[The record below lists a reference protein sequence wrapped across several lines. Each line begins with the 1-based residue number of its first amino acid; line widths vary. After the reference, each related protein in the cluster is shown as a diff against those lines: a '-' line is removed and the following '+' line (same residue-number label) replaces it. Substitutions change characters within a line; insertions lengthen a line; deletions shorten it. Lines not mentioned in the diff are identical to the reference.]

1 MYNSKNDS
9 WLSSAKIVV
18 ETTVIFLNGSLEIFK
33 TEDPFYQLVPSVTY
47 LYDHANKL
55 EKSLD
60 EKLKNIKNNPC
71 LIITT
76 MNNPEY
82 GKEIGKYIGVSDT
95 FFDKNDDKNYLTS
108 TIIKDDIKSSFL
120 QHINVIK
127 NKHRDCLFETPNK
140 TLYDISPDTL
150 FCAYGSIYNDIKK
163 DIQIKRKE
171 LNLEIENH
179 IRLIMYFGKKDR
191 LNNRN
196 TLLMSTLLNVYF
208 LMEDRVVDEIV
219 ISDNQQKYQMDTRL
233 LESVSESMRKFGA
246 ENNFEFSYNIEV
258 L

>member
-1 MYNSKNDS
+1 MFSDGKS
-9 WLSSAKIVV
+9 
-18 ETTVIFLNGSLEIFK
+18 EILLK
-33 TEDPFYQLVPSVTY
+33 TDDPFYQLIPCVTY
-47 LYDHANKL
+47 LYYHANRL
-55 EKSLD
+55 EEIFVD
-60 EKLKNIKNNPC
+60 KLKQLKNTPC
-71 LIITT
+71 AIMTT
-76 MNNPEY
+76 ISNPEHN
-82 GKEIGKYIGVSDT
+82 KETGKYIGVSKT
-95 FFDKNDDKNYLTS
+95 FFDQYNDFSQTP
-108 TIIKDDIKSSFL
+108 IKDDIYSSFL
-120 QHINVIK
+120 NHINILK
-127 NKHRDCLFETPNK
+127 NKHRDSLLESPNK

-179 IRLIMYFGKKDR
+179 IRLIMYFGKQDR
-191 LNNRN
+191 LNYRN

-233 LESVSESMRKFGA
+233 LESVTESMRKFGA
-246 ENNFEFSYNIEV
+246 ENNFEFSYDIEV